1 MTREEAYKWNE
12 NSHDENYSTVQEM
25 EESIHYLL
33 KRIYDRFDIQIE
45 ELKEEYSK
53 RNCSKCK
60 FVSIDTLGLIYC
72 TSPKSPLSS
81 CLFAIHPNFSCNKWE
96 AK

>member
-1 MTREEAYKWNE
+1 MTREEAYIWNE

-33 KRIYDRFDIQIE
+33 KRIYDRFDIQIK
-45 ELKEEYSK
+45 ELKEDYSK
-53 RNCSKCK
+53 RNCSNCK
-60 FVSIDTLGLIYC
+60 FVGYF
-72 TSPKSPLSS
+72 SPHESLE
-81 CLFAIHPNFSCNKWE
+81 CQNNDCNFYGNDVDIFTSCNKWE